1 MRDVPVSG
9 PRHPLADRA
18 PRRRGERNIRG
29 GGPRP
34 GVAEVATV
42 TATIACV
49 LKSGGIYTADWVLR
63 LKRGI
68 ERHASAPSRFVCL
81 TDIEV
86 PGTDVLPLREGWP
99 GWWSKIELFRP
110 GLLTG
115 PTRYLD
121 LDVVVVGD
129 VAPSLTACSAFTMVH
144 ERGKSDYFNSSAMA
158 WRGDQGWVFEAFRSD
173 PARHMARFR
182 RHPRIGDQAFIS
194 NLLIEEQTPPRT
206 FRQVLGY
213 GAIVSYKQDCCQI
226 APPAAACVVSF
237 HGRPKPRDFVT
248 GCVAEA
254 WK

>member
-1 MRDVPVSG
+1 
-9 PRHPLADRA
+9 
-18 PRRRGERNIRG
+18 
-29 GGPRP
+29 
-34 GVAEVATV
+34 V